1 MGLNNDTITIT
12 RKEIEEVFRNKYILT
27 TMASFPL
34 VFSVIIPL
42 IYLFALPSNVTAAD
56 VASFKGLVAGSAGM
70 EPRQILVAFIIQSNL
85 SFTS

>member
-56 VASFKGLVAGSAGM
+56 VARSKGLSRGLPEWSPARSWS
-70 EPRQILVAFIIQSNL
+70 RS
-85 SFTS
+85 